1 MKRIATAREI
11 EAFIKRGKPGRVRAG
26 DNLYAQI
33 ATTGTASW
41 VARYQHNGKARGMG
55 LGACSMVTLAQ
66 ARESALAIRY
76 KLKVEGVDPLAARQ
90 AEQGKARLAAA
101 KAMTFEAAATVYIAA
116 HEAGWRNEKHAQQ
129 WRNTLAQHA
138 HPTIGALPVASI
150 DTTLIMKVLE
160 PIWTAIPETA
170 GRVRSR
176 IECVLDW
183 AAARGHRT
191 GPNPAAWR
199 GHLDKLLP
207 RRSKVAPV
215 EHHPAL
221 PYRDL
226 PAFMGSL
233 RTRTGIAARALQFL
247 ILTATRSNE
256 VLSAVWSEI
265 DLATAVWTV
274 PAERTKSGR
283 EHRVP
288 LSAAAVALLK
298 ALPRIAG
305 NEHVFP
311 GARPGKGLDRSSMVE
326 VLRSLKAGDATVH
339 GFRSTFRDWAS
350 EMTAYPNEVAE
361 MALAHVVADKTEA
374 AYRRG
379 DLIEKRALMMQDWSA
394 YGASIPRDA
403 GDVVPIR
410 GAAS

>member
-26 DNLYAQI
+26 DLLYAQV
-33 ATTGTASW
+33 AQSGTASW

-55 LGACSMVTLAQ
+55 LGSCDLVTLAQ
-66 ARESALAIRY
+66 ARENALAIRY
-76 KLKVEGVDPLAARQ
+76 RLKVEGVDPLAARQ
-90 AEQGKARLAAA
+90 AEQGKARLAVART
-101 KAMTFEAAATVYIAA
+101 MTFEAAAAAYITA
-116 HEAGWRNEKHAQQ
+116 HEAGWRNVKHGQQ

-150 DTTLIMKVLE
+150 DTALVMKVLE

-176 IECVLDW
+176 VECILDW
-183 AAARGHRT
+183 AAARGHRS
-191 GPNPAAWR
+191 GPNPAQWR

-226 PAFMGSL
+226 PEFMAKL
-233 RTRTGIAARALQFL
+233 RSRTGVAAKALEFT
-247 ILTATRSNE
+247 ILNAVRSGE
-256 VLSAVWSEI
+256 VLNAVWSEI
-265 DLATAVWTV
+265 DPVAATWTI
-274 PAERTKSGR
+274 PGSRTKSGR
-283 EHRVP
+283 DHRVP
-288 LSAAAVALLK
+288 LSDRAVELLQ

-305 NEHVFP
+305 NDYVFP
-311 GARPGKGLDRSSMVE
+311 GGRPGKGLDRSSMVE

-350 EMTAYPNEVAE
+350 EQTNYPREVAE
-361 MALAHVVADKTEA
+361 AALAHVVADKTEA

-379 DLIEKRALMMQDWSA
+379 DLIEKRARLAEAWSA
-394 YGASIPRDA
+394 YCASTPRD
-403 GDVVPIR
+403 GGEVVAIR
-410 GAAS
+410 GAS